1 MHKYDMLII
10 GSGLAGLSFALKA
23 AESARVAVITK
34 NELKETNTWYAQG
47 GIAGVMDL
55 NHDSFEKH
63 IQDTLVA
70 GAGLCDTNAVS
81 KMVYKAPQLIQE
93 LVDYGVG
100 FTRKGDELDLGKEG
114 GHSENRIVHA
124 ADATGREVENVLAK
138 RVKNHPN
145 IDVYEYF
152 FAMELHRQLRGETLL
167 FPFCRALSL
176 VGVWLPAL
184 LGWLPSTPLH
194 WRKADEMDRL
204 STGGVR
210 YRNNWTAVL

>member
-100 FTRKGDELDLGKEG
+100 FTRKGDQFYPLKLVLHNQHYLQSWLIG
-114 GHSENRIVHA
+114 
-124 ADATGREVENVLAK
+124 DAQAC
-138 RVKNHPN
+138 HPL
-145 IDVYEYF
+145 YE
-152 FAMELHRQLRGETLL
+152 
-167 FPFCRALSL
+167 AL
-176 VGVWLPAL
+176 
-184 LGWLPSTPLH
+184 
-194 WRKADEMDRL
+194 
-204 STGGVR
+204 
-210 YRNNWTAVL
+210 

>member
-23 AESARVAVITK
+23 AQSARVAVITK

-81 KMVYKAPQLIQE
+81 NMV
-93 LVDYGVG
+93 
-100 FTRKGDELDLGKEG
+100 
-114 GHSENRIVHA
+114 
-124 ADATGREVENVLAK
+124 
-138 RVKNHPN
+138 
-145 IDVYEYF
+145 
-152 FAMELHRQLRGETLL
+152 
-167 FPFCRALSL
+167 
-176 VGVWLPAL
+176 
-184 LGWLPSTPLH
+184 
-194 WRKADEMDRL
+194 
-204 STGGVR
+204 
-210 YRNNWTAVL
+210 